1 MYKGLIELPETK
13 YLGFGIMM
21 PWENNLEM
29 QFGLW
34 QKGITSQKIKT
45 LKELCGSDQATGIF
59 CYRCDAGAKTFSYHV
74 ACENKNNASCSEFEE
89 LKINAGTFAQFENTC
104 DVFSDRFKAYNDLCE
119 EIWGQWLPAS
129 GYISLIE
136 LETLGCT
143 EGYASLEIYDT
154 GAPMTVPYHLK
165 MLLPVK
171 RKLTISND

>member
-13 YLGFGIMM
+13 YLGLGIVM

-34 QKGITSQKIKT
+34 QEVMTSQKIKT

-59 CYRCDAGAKTFSYHV
+59 CYRCDAENKTFSYHI
-74 ACENKNNASCSEFEE
+74 ACENKNNASSTEFEA

-104 DVFSDRFKAYNDLCE
+104 DNFSHRFKAYNDLCE
-119 EIWGQWLPAS
+119 EIWGQWLPNS

-136 LETLGCT
+136 LETSGCT
-143 EGYASLEIYDT
+143 EGYASLELYDT
-154 GAPMTVPYHLK
+154 GDPTTVPYRFK
-165 MLLPVK
+165 ILLPVK
-171 RKLTISND
+171 KK

>member
-13 YLGFGIMM
+13 YLGIGILM

-34 QKGITSQKIKT
+34 QEVMSSSKIKK

-59 CYRCDAGAKTFSYHV
+59 CYRCDAETKTFSYHI
-74 ACENKNNASCSEFEE
+74 ACENKTNASSTEFEE

-104 DVFSDRFKAYNDLCE
+104 DDFSDRFKAYNDLCE
-119 EIWGQWLPAS
+119 EIWGQWLPSS

-136 LETLGCT
+136 LETSGCI
-143 EGYASLEIYDT
+143 EGYASLEVYDT
-154 GAPMTVPYHLK
+154 GAPTTVPYSFQ
-165 MLLPVK
+165 MLLPIK
-171 RKLTISND
+171 KK

>member
-34 QKGITSQKIKT
+34 QRGIASQKIKT

-59 CYRCDAGAKTFSYHV
+59 CYRCDAKTKTFSYHV
-74 ACENKNNASCSEFEE
+74 ACENKNNASGTEFEE

-104 DVFSDRFKAYNDLCE
+104 DVFSDRLKAYTDLCE
-119 EIWGQWLPAS
+119 EIWGQWLPDS

-154 GAPMTVPYHLK
+154 GAPMTVPYRLK

>member
-1 MYKGLIELPETK
+1 
-13 YLGFGIMM
+13 MM

-59 CYRCDAGAKTFSYHV
+59 CYRCDAGAKIFSYHV
-74 ACENKNNASCSEFEE
+74 ACENKNNASGSEFEE

-119 EIWGQWLPAS
+119 EIWGQWLPDS

-143 EGYASLEIYDT
+143 EGYASLEIYDI
-154 GAPMTVPYHLK
+154 GDPMTVPYRLK

>member
-34 QKGITSQKIKT
+34 QKTVNSQKINA

-59 CYRCDAGAKTFSYHV
+59 CYRCDTETQTFSYHI
-74 ACENKNNASCSEFEE
+74 ACENKNNASSTEFEE
-89 LKINAGTFAQFENTC
+89 LKINAGTFAQFENIC
-104 DVFSDRFKAYNDLCE
+104 DDFADRFKAYNDLCE
-119 EIWGQWLPAS
+119 EIWGQWLPNS
-129 GYISLIE
+129 SYISLIE
-136 LETLGCT
+136 LETLGCI
-143 EGYASLEIYDT
+143 EGYASLEVYDT
-154 GAPMTVPYHLK
+154 GYPTIVPYRFE

-171 RKLTISND
+171 KK

>member
-74 ACENKNNASCSEFEE
+74 ACENKNNASGSEFEE

-154 GAPMTVPYHLK
+154 GVPVTVPYRLK

-171 RKLTISND
+171 RKLTISNN